1 MPVKNFSSIG
11 GYSVAATEVLNTSR
25 ALKNISAMHMVSDHF
40 TDANKDIF
48 ILKRQTDAANNTM
61 QLSLDGTTPLTTNTP
76 PLANDSVAFA
86 SGTIFGQEA
95 SNNTYVY
102 AVKFDLVITT
112 SSSGTPSVASERKII
127 VRNNPPG
134 QETWN
139 VVPSAITIGGAPYFT
154 FQASSVTTSSTVK
167 WIGNLE
173 LTVVT

>member
-11 GYSVAATEVLNTSR
+11 GYSVASTEVMNTSR

-61 QLSLDGTTPLTTNTP
+61 QLSLDGTTPLVTNTP

-86 SGTIFGQEA
+86 SGTIFGQET

-102 AVKFDLVITT
+102 AVKFDIVITT
-112 SSSGTPSVASERKII
+112 SSSGTPTVASERKIV

-139 VVPSAITIGGAPYFT
+139 VVPAAIIISAAPYLT
-154 FQASSVTTSSTVK
+154 FQVSSVTSSSTVK
-167 WIGNLE
+167 WVGNLE

>member
-1 MPVKNFSSIG
+1 MPVKNFSSVG
-11 GYSVAATEVLNTSR
+11 GYSVAATEVMNTDR
-25 ALKNISAMHMVSDHF
+25 ALKNISAMHMVSNHF

-61 QLSLDGTTPLTTNTP
+61 DLTLDGTTPLATNTP
-76 PLANDSVAFA
+76 PLVNDSVAFA
-86 SGTIFGQEA
+86 SGTIFGQET

-102 AVKFDLVITT
+102 AAKFDIVITT
-112 SSSGTPSVASERKII
+112 SSTGTPTVASERKII

-139 VVPSAITIGGAPYFT
+139 VVPSAITIGGAPFFT
-154 FQASSVTTSSTVK
+154 FQVSSVATTSTVK

-173 LTVVT
+173 LTVVS

>member
-11 GYSVAATEVLNTSR
+11 GYSVAATEVLDTSR
-25 ALKNISAMHMVSDHF
+25 ALKNISQMHMVSDHF

-61 QLSLDGTTPLTTNTP
+61 DMSLDGTTPLTTNTP

-112 SSSGTPSVASERKII
+112 SSSGTPTVASERKII

-154 FQASSVTTSSTVK
+154 FQVSSVTTSSTVK

>member
-1 MPVKNFSSIG
+1 MPIKNFSSIG
-11 GYSVAATEVLNTSR
+11 GYAVDSTEVLNTSR

-48 ILKRQTDAANNTM
+48 ILKRQTDAANNTQ
-61 QLSLDGTTPLTTNTP
+61 QLSLDGTTPLAGNTP

-86 SGTIFGQEA
+86 SGTIFGQETTT
-95 SNNTYVY
+95 NIYVY

-112 SSSGTPSVASERKII
+112 SSTGTPTVASERKII

-139 VVPSAITIGGAPYFT
+139 VVPAAITIGAAPFFT
-154 FQASSVTTSSTVK
+154 FQVSSVTTSSTVK
-167 WIGNLE
+167 WVGNLE

>member
-11 GYSVAATEVLNTSR
+11 GYAVASTEVMNTDR
-25 ALKNISAMHMVSDHF
+25 ALKNVSAMHMVSNHF

-61 QLSLDGTTPLTTNTP
+61 QLSLDGTTPLVTNTP
-76 PLANDSVAFA
+76 PLTNDSVAFA
-86 SGTIFGQEA
+86 SGTVFGQET

-102 AVKFDLVITT
+102 AAKFDLVITT
-112 SSSGTPSVASERKII
+112 TAGGIPTVASERKII

-139 VVPSAITIGGAPYFT
+139 VVPFATQIGAAPFFT
-154 FQASSVTTSSTVK
+154 FQVSSVTTSSTVK
-167 WIGNLE
+167 WVGNLE
-173 LTVVT
+173 LTVVS

>member
-1 MPVKNFSSIG
+1 MPVKNFSSVG
-11 GYSVAATEVLNTSR
+11 GYSVAATEVMNTDR
-25 ALKNISAMHMVSDHF
+25 ALKNISAMHMVSNHF

-61 QLSLDGTTPLTTNTP
+61 DLSLDGTTPLATNTP
-76 PLANDSVAFA
+76 PLVNDSVAFA
-86 SGTIFGQEA
+86 SGTIFGQET

-102 AVKFDLVITT
+102 AAKFDIVITT
-112 SSSGTPSVASERKII
+112 SSTGTPTVASERKII

-139 VVPSAITIGGAPYFT
+139 VVPSAITIGGAPFFT
-154 FQASSVTTSSTVK
+154 FLVSSVTTTSTVK

-173 LTVVT
+173 LTVVS

>member
-11 GYSVAATEVLNTSR
+11 GYAVDATEVLNTSR

-61 QLSLDGTTPLTTNTP
+61 GMSLDGTTPLSTNTP
-76 PLANDSVAFA
+76 PLQNDSVSFA
-86 SGTIFGQEA
+86 SATIFGQEA
-95 SNNTYVY
+95 TNNTYVY
-102 AVKFDLVITT
+102 AAKFDLVITT
-112 SSSGTPSVASERKII
+112 TSGGLPTVASERKII

-139 VVPSAITIGGAPYFT
+139 VVPSAIQIGGLPFFT
-154 FQASSVTTSSTVK
+154 FQVSSVTTSSTVK

>member
-11 GYSVAATEVLNTSR
+11 GYAVASTEVMNTDR
-25 ALKNISAMHMVSDHF
+25 ALKNVSAMHMVSNHF

-61 QLSLDGTTPLTTNTP
+61 DLSLDGTTPLATNTP
-76 PLANDSVAFA
+76 PLVNDSVAFA
-86 SGTIFGQEA
+86 SGTIFGQET

-102 AVKFDLVITT
+102 AAKFDIVITT
-112 SSSGTPSVASERKII
+112 SSTGTPTVASERKII

-139 VVPSAITIGGAPYFT
+139 VVPSAITIGGAPFFT
-154 FQASSVTTSSTVK
+154 FQVSSVTTTSTVK

-173 LTVVT
+173 LTVVS

>member
-1 MPVKNFSSIG
+1 MPTKNFSSIG
-11 GYSVAATEVLNTSR
+11 GYAVDATEVVNTDF
-25 ALKNISAMHMVSDHF
+25 ALKNISAMHMVSNHF

-48 ILKRQTDAANNTM
+48 ILQRQTDAANNTM

-76 PLANDSVAFA
+76 TLANDSVAFA
-86 SGTIFGQEA
+86 SGTIFGQET

-112 SSSGTPSVASERKII
+112 SSTGTPTVASERKII

-139 VVPSAITIGGAPYFT
+139 VVPAAITIGGAPYFT

-167 WIGNLE
+167 WVGNLE

>member
-61 QLSLDGTTPLTTNTP
+61 GMSLDGTTPLSTNTP
-76 PLANDSVAFA
+76 PLQNDSVSFA
-86 SGTIFGQEA
+86 SATIFGQEA
-95 SNNTYVY
+95 TNNTYVY
-102 AVKFDLVITT
+102 AAKFDLVITT
-112 SSSGTPSVASERKII
+112 TSGGLPTVASERKII
-127 VRNNPPG
+127 VRNIPPG

-139 VVPSAITIGGAPYFT
+139 VVPSAIQIGGLPFFT
-154 FQASSVTTSSTVK
+154 FQVSSVTTSSTVK

>member
-11 GYSVAATEVLNTSR
+11 GYSVAATEVLDTSR
-25 ALKNISAMHMVSDHF
+25 ALKNISQMHMVSDHF

-61 QLSLDGTTPLTTNTP
+61 DMSLDGTTPLVTNTP

-86 SGTIFGQEA
+86 SGTIFGQET

-112 SSSGTPSVASERKII
+112 SSTGTPTVASERKII

>member
-1 MPVKNFSSIG
+1 MSIKNFSSIG
-11 GYSVAATEVLNTSR
+11 GYAVAATEVLNTSR

-40 TDANKDIF
+40 VDANKDIF

-61 QLSLDGTTPLTTNTP
+61 QLSLDGTTPLATNTP

-86 SGTIFGQEA
+86 SGTIFGQETT
-95 SNNTYVY
+95 NNIYVY
-102 AVKFDLVITT
+102 AVKFDIVITT
-112 SSSGTPSVASERKII
+112 SSTGTPTVASERKII

-139 VVPSAITIGGAPYFT
+139 VVPSAITIGGSPFFT

-167 WIGNLE
+167 WVGNLE
-173 LTVVT
+173 LTVVS

>member
-11 GYSVAATEVLNTSR
+11 GYSVASTEVLNTSR

-61 QLSLDGTTPLTTNTP
+61 QLSLDGTTPLSTNTP
-76 PLANDSVAFA
+76 PLVADSVAFA
-86 SGTIFGQEA
+86 SGTIFGQET

-102 AVKFDLVITT
+102 AAKFDLVITT
-112 SSSGTPSVASERKII
+112 TSGGLPTVASQRKII

-139 VVPSAITIGGAPYFT
+139 VVPAAIQIGGLPFFT
-154 FQASSVTTSSTVK
+154 FQVSSVTTTSTVK
-167 WIGNLE
+167 WVGNLE

>member
-1 MPVKNFSSIG
+1 MPTKNFSSIG
-11 GYSVAATEVLNTSR
+11 GYAVDATEVMNTDR
-25 ALKNISAMHMVSDHF
+25 ALKNISAMHMVSNHF

-61 QLSLDGTTPLTTNTP
+61 DMSLDGTTPLVTNTP

-112 SSSGTPSVASERKII
+112 SSSGTPTVASERKII

>member
-1 MPVKNFSSIG
+1 MPVKNFSSTG
-11 GYSVAATEVLNTSR
+11 GYAVDATEVLNTSR

-48 ILKRQTDAANNTM
+48 ILKRQTDASNKTQ
-61 QLSLDGTTPLTTNTP
+61 QLSLDGNAPIATNTP
-76 PLANDSVAFA
+76 PLANGSVAFA
-86 SGTIFGQEA
+86 SATIFGQEA

-102 AVKFDLVITT
+102 AAKFDLVITT
-112 SSSGTPSVASERKII
+112 TAGGIPTVASDRKII

-139 VVPSAITIGGAPYFT
+139 VVPAAIVIGAAPYLT
-154 FQASSVTTSSTVK
+154 FQVSSVTSSSTVK
-167 WIGNLE
+167 WVGNLE

>member
-1 MPVKNFSSIG
+1 MSIKNFSSIG

-61 QLSLDGTTPLTTNTP
+61 QLSLDGNTPLATNTP

-86 SGTIFGQEA
+86 SVTVFGQETT
-95 SNNTYVY
+95 NNAYVY
-102 AVKFDLVITT
+102 AAKFDLVITT
-112 SSSGTPSVASERKII
+112 SSSGTPTVSAERKII

-139 VVPSAITIGGAPYFT
+139 VVHSAITIGGAPYFT